1 MPFLPDVLLHSHTH
15 AALSAGGIA
24 LHLLADLDVDV
35 EELADAAVE
44 ADGFTLVQVAFAV
57 VIGDT
62 FLGAGFGQAVEHVR
76 DHLDFGLCGRDLLCR
91 GHLGGAT
98 EEERHCDGNMV
109 FLLIG

>member
-1 MPFLPDVLLHSHTH
+1 MPFLPDILLHSHTH

-57 VIGDT
+57 VVGDA
-62 FLGAGFGQAVEHVR
+62 FLGAGFGQAIPWSQHS
-76 DHLDFGLCGRDLLCR
+76 LLFHTYGYCS
-91 GHLGGAT
+91 
-98 EEERHCDGNMV
+98 
-109 FLLIG
+109 

>member
-1 MPFLPDVLLHSHTH
+1 MLFLPAVLLHSHTH

-57 VIGDT
+57 VVGDT
-62 FLGAGFGQAVEHVR
+62 FLGARFGQA
-76 DHLDFGLCGRDLLCR
+76 
-91 GHLGGAT
+91 
-98 EEERHCDGNMV
+98 
-109 FLLIG
+109 IPWS